1 MKICAFVR
9 CRAACVCFM
18 CCPSPYCSRWSDAGA
33 PTCSSGPATKA
44 EKGSAARSQRAI
56 WEAFR
61 LFVCTIIVNGA
72 WWLLPTFTRGVFVV
86 WGFFLCV
93 CVCDLI
99 CFLLIFKDLQEACL
113 VSVLSLFG
121 PFFKNFT
128 LIFNKK
134 CHLSLSLFLPDFL
147 LVNF

>member
-1 MKICAFVR
+1 MHLCAAELHV
-9 CRAACVCFM
+9 CVLCAAL
-18 CCPSPYCSRWSDAGA
+18 PPTAAGDRTQVLPPVHQA
-33 PTCSSGPATKA
+33 RATKA

-93 CVCDLI
+93 FVI
-99 CFLLIFKDLQEACL
+99 
-113 VSVLSLFG
+113 
-121 PFFKNFT
+121 
-128 LIFNKK
+128 
-134 CHLSLSLFLPDFL
+134 
-147 LVNF
+147 